1 MTKALLAL
9 FAVSTGLLANE
20 WQIDTAHSAAQF
32 AVRHL
37 MVSTVRGHFGKITGK
52 ATYDAANPA
61 KGSVEATV
69 DVTTIDTREAKRDA
83 HLKTPDFFD
92 AANHPAM
99 HFRSTKIEPAG
110 EGKLKMTGD
119 LTIRGTTKPVVF
131 DVEISQP
138 IKDQR
143 GGERIGAAATAKI
156 NRRDFGINY
165 GSAATVGNEVT
176 ITIDIEMVKR

>member
-1 MTKALLAL
+1 MTRTVLTFFAASAAL
-9 FAVSTGLLANE
+9 FGQD
-20 WQIDTAHSAAQF
+20 WQIDSAHSAAQF

-37 MVSTVRGHFGKITGK
+37 MVSTVRGHFGKIAGK
-52 ATYDAANPA
+52 AVYDPANPA
-61 KGSVEATV
+61 KGVVEATV
-69 DVTTIDTREAKRDA
+69 DVTSVDTREAKRDA

-92 AANHPAM
+92 AATHPTM
-99 HFRSTKIEPAG
+99 TFRSTKIEKAG

-119 LTIRGTTKPVVF
+119 LTIRGTTKPAVF

-138 IKDQR
+138 VKDPR

-165 GSAATVGNEVT
+165 GNAATVGNEVT
-176 ITIDIEMVKR
+176 LTIDIEMVRK